1 MATTIPCE
9 RPPLYRVDARTAKR
23 NNGRFGGKRAQVTE
37 MTRDQSPKRGKRVK
51 PLAHEVREYHPLQ
64 RLLLIDVL
72 RDPESRPLFL
82 WAGAMLLI
90 GVLVYHLLEGWDLLD
105 ALYFCV
111 VTLATI
117 GYGDLT
123 PTTPISKLFTIFYVI
138 NGIGILVGL
147 FDRIRQVRSR
157 ETLRIRQD
165 NNSEP
170 PSESA

>member
-1 MATTIPCE
+1 M
-9 RPPLYRVDARTAKR
+9 DARTAKR

-37 MTRDQSPKRGKRVK
+37 MTRDQSPKHGKRVK

-170 PSESA
+170 PSEPA